1 MLLGM
6 LKAKNKESI
15 EHFFDEEIP
24 KLSYDLKKMVIEYG
38 IPFDVL
44 YSAMVTKKKK
54 DQKME
59 RKLAQ
64 EASFMQKFY
73 EDDPEL
79 TELTLKMESEEFHE
93 Y

>member
-1 MLLGM
+1 M
-6 LKAKNKESI
+6 LKVKNKESI

-24 KLSYDLKKMVIEYG
+24 NLSYDLKKMVIEYG

-44 YSAMVTKKKK
+44 YSAMVNQKKEDK
-54 DQKME
+54 KME

-64 EASFMQKFY
+64 EASFMQTFY

-79 TELTLKMESEEFHE
+79 TELTFKLESEEFHE